1 MFIGLALSL
10 VTSQSTAESA
20 VGLWILAF
28 NNWNDAGVW
37 DDTAIWN
44 D

>member
-10 VTSQSTAESA
+10 ISSQSPTETTA
-20 VGLWILAF
+20 GLWILAF
-28 NNWNDAGVW
+28 NNWNDAGLW
-37 DDTAIWN
+37 TDTAIWN

>member
-10 VTSQSTAESA
+10 VTSKSPAESA
-20 VGLWILAF
+20 AGLWILVF
-28 NNWNDAGVW
+28 NNWNDAGIWV
-37 DDTAIWN
+37 DTAIWN